1 MQAIPYIM
9 MAVGTA
15 MQAKASREQAD
26 DRRKIL
32 NRQLEREDDAT
43 GKAIEMVQQEGQRF
57 DPQSRMDGLQQSEQQ
72 AYDQSQADIA
82 GAGGAGFTTAGGSGA
97 ISSDFLQTKAARA
110 VEEGNRLTSVA
121 RAAAKSRAPGMLNM
135 EDGLSLS
142 GMTGNMANLWSRT
155 GNMGRAAGLDA
166 EGVEPPAYGAVGGV
180 MSSVGSAMA
189 GGGGGGFGQVAS
201 AAGNSMQAGGMKPGG
216 GQGLRPPSGVNWG
229 AR

>member
-1 MQAIPYIM
+1 
-9 MAVGTA
+9 
-15 MQAKASREQAD
+15 
-26 DRRKIL
+26 
-32 NRQLEREDDAT
+32 
-43 GKAIEMVQQEGQRF
+43 
-57 DPQSRMDGLQQSEQQ
+57 
-72 AYDQSQADIA
+72 
-82 GAGGAGFTTAGGSGA
+82 
-97 ISSDFLQTKAARA
+97 
-110 VEEGNRLTSVA
+110 
-121 RAAAKSRAPGMLNM
+121 MLNM